1 MRVVPRHLQRL
12 VRSVALCQVVLAV
25 LAIGACTTGA
35 KSESSSPNEGAVCPV
50 PDQLVG
56 TGETGVSDLPATMD
70 DLHQAQLLIRGAR
83 LIDGSGGDPVVG
95 VDLLIDAR
103 GTIAAIEASG
113 TIDIPAGAEVID
125 VGGRSVLPGLIDAH
139 THLLSEPAGSYPELV
154 VRTRHEGEADR
165 ALRGAANAWA
175 TLRAGFTTVRNVGG
189 TLADRAL
196 RHAIIGGRLP
206 GPRMLIANFAIGITG
221 GHCDLSNSINPEKL
235 SHDPDFREGIADGPD
250 GVRRAVR
257 YQIKQGADLIKVCAT
272 GGVLSQGDGVGAPQ
286 LTPEE
291 LRAIVDEANR
301 AERKVAAHAHGNQGI
316 RDAVEAG
323 VHSIEHGSV
332 LDRPT
337 VAQMRRRG
345 VFLVPTTYVG
355 RVVEEAANRGLLSPD
370 SAEKAK
376 AIAPKMRES
385 FQLAYKSGVK
395 IANGSDAGV
404 FPHGDNARELAEMV
418 ALGMTPKDAIL
429 AATSRA
435 AELLGL
441 ADIGQLAVGFRGD
454 LIVVD
459 GDPLQDIS
467 VLEAPM
473 LVVKDGR
480 VYVREL

>member
-1 MRVVPRHLQRL
+1 MRASPRTLRRVL
-12 VRSVALCQVVLAV
+12 PAALAL
-25 LAIGACTTGA
+25 LGIGLCACTTTS
-35 KSESSSPNEGAVCPV
+35 KSESASPNEDAVCPL
-50 PDQLVG
+50 PDRLVG
-56 TGETGVSDLPATMD
+56 TQETGTRDLPPTMD
-70 DLHQAQLLIRGAR
+70 ELEQAPLLLRGAR
-83 LIDGSGGDPVVG
+83 LIDGRGGAPIDG

-103 GTIAAIEASG
+103 GTITAIEASG
-113 TIDIPAGAEVID
+113 TIPVPEGADVIE
-125 VGGRSVLPGLIDAH
+125 VGGRSLLPGLIDAH
-139 THLLSEPAGSYPELV
+139 THLLSEPAPSYPELV
-154 VRTRHEGEADR
+154 TRTTREGEADR

-189 TLADRAL
+189 SLADRAL
-196 RHAIIGGRLP
+196 RDAIVGGRLP
-206 GPRMLIANFAIGITG
+206 GPRMLVANYSIGITG
-221 GHCDLSNSINPEKL
+221 GHCDHSNSVHPEKL
-235 SHDPDFREGIADGPD
+235 GRDPDFREGIADGTD
-250 GVRRAVR
+250 AVRRAVR
-257 YQIKQGADLIKVCAT
+257 YQVKQGADVIKVCAT

-301 AERKVAAHAHGNQGI
+301 AERRVAAHAHGNQGI

-355 RVVEEAANRGLLSPD
+355 RYVEDAAYGGRLSPD

-376 AIAPKMRES
+376 AIAPRMRES

-441 ADIGQLAVGFRGD
+441 ADVGQLAVGYRGD
-454 LIVVD
+454 LIVVE
-459 GDPLQDIS
+459 GDPLEDIS
-467 VLEAPM
+467 VLDEPK

-480 VYVREL
+480 VYVREI

>member
-1 MRVVPRHLQRL
+1 MCAAHRLQLRL
-12 VRSVALCQVVLAV
+12 ARPVAACSLALAV
-25 LAIGACTTGA
+25 AACTTGA
-35 KSESSSPNEGAVCPV
+35 RSESESPQEGAVCPV
-50 PDQLVG
+50 PDRLVG
-56 TGETGVSDLPATMD
+56 TEETGASELPPTMD
-70 DLHQAQLLIRGAR
+70 DLHQAPLLIRGAR
-83 LIDGSGGDPVVG
+83 LIDGSGGDPVAG

-103 GTIAAIEASG
+103 GTIAAIERSG
-113 TIDIPAGAEVID
+113 TIDAPAGAQVID

-139 THLLSEPAGSYPELV
+139 THLLSEPEGSYPELV
-154 VRTRHEGEADR
+154 TRTLKESEADR

-189 TLADRAL
+189 SLADRAL
-196 RHAIIGGRLP
+196 RDAIVDGRVP
-206 GPRMLIANFAIGITG
+206 GPRMLVANYSIGITG
-221 GHCDLSNSINPEKL
+221 GHCDHSNSVNPEKL
-235 SHDPDFREGIADGPD
+235 SRDPDFREGIADGPD
-250 GVRRAVR
+250 AVRRAVR
-257 YQIKQGADLIKVCAT
+257 YQVKQGADVIKVCAT

-286 LTPEE
+286 LTPAE

-301 AERKVAAHAHGNQGI
+301 AGRKVAAHAHGNQGI

-345 VFLVPTTYVG
+345 VFLVPTTYAG
-355 RVVEEAANRGLLSPD
+355 HYVEEAAFGGRLSPD
-370 SAEKAK
+370 SAAKAK

-385 FQLAYKSGVK
+385 FQLAYRSGVK

-441 ADIGQLAVGFRGD
+441 TDIGQLAVGFRGD
-454 LIVVD
+454 LLVVD
-459 GDPLQDIS
+459 GDPLEDIS
-467 VLEAPM
+467 LLKDPK

-480 VYVREL
+480 VYVRDL